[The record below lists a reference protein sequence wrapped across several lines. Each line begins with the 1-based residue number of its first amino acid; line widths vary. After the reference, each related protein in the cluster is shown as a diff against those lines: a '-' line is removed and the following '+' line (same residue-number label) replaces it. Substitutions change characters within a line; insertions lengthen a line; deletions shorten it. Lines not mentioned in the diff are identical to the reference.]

1 MAEPT
6 IVLWENRYPPLADL
20 ECAED
25 CDSCL
30 LFLNGQG
37 CLRQKRKEIGSIAYD
52 KEQMCNPRSDISSL
66 FPSKLMKQNYDLNAV
81 MVHKYLGQW
90 QVVTGWDIARSEKVG
105 ADYLVGFTIGYE
117 PGTKIRQI
125 LNITRVKGISFPDQ
139 INMIAEH
146 YYRYNDEY
154 IIIEGDMNQ
163 DLWVE
168 EGRKQYPGLPV
179 FSHMTRG
186 VKRDLQN
193 GVPSLLVPLEN
204 KLYRIPRGDEKSII
218 ATDIWM
224 GEALSFGWENDKLEG
239 VGEHDDTIIAW
250 WKAEIGIK
258 KLVGGRI
265 TSGKMNMRGGV
276 EI

>member
-1 MAEPT
+1 MVTAPT
-6 IVLWENRYPPLADL
+6 VLWQNRYPLLADL
-20 ECAED
+20 ACDED
-25 CDSCL
+25 CDTCEV
-30 LFLNGQG
+30 FINGQG
-37 CLRQKRKEIGSIAYD
+37 CLKQKRREIGSIAYD
-52 KEQMCNPRSDISSL
+52 KEQMCNPRSSVSSL
-66 FPSKLMKQNYDLNAV
+66 FPAELMKKNFDLNAV
-81 MVHKYLGQW
+81 MVHKYQGQW

-117 PGTKIRQI
+117 PGTRRRQI

-139 INMIAEH
+139 ITMIAEH
-146 YYRYNDEY
+146 YYRYHDEY
-154 IIIEGDMNQ
+154 IIIEADMNQ

-168 EGRKQYPGLPV
+168 IGKKQYPDLPV
-179 FSHMTRG
+179 FSHFTRG
-186 VKRDLQN
+186 HKRDLKN

-204 KLYRIPRGDEKSII
+204 GLYRIPRGNDNSII
-218 ATDIWM
+218 ATDTWM

-258 KLVGGRI
+258 KLTGGRI
-265 TSGKMNMRGGV
+265 TTGRANMRGGV